1 MLKQE
6 LERLLAVPFSR
17 DGFTSL
23 MQEVLPGWQAVEAP
37 VRINETERN
46 FIVQATSLGTA
57 SDSDAGLDLD
67 VLVVELTSG
76 HSVHS
81 SRSAQRALLTR
92 LLRQQQREAA
102 LAAFYCRDSGSWRL
116 SFVHLT
122 WEHGDD
128 GKVKTEVLAP
138 LRRYSFVVG
147 RGEPVHTATSQL
159 LHLVELQRPPT
170 LDEIEQAFSI
180 ERVTKEFYQR
190 IAILFSKLTGGQRR
204 VGGKVVAYEA
214 ALHLPPRVSP
224 EELQR
229 FAVRLIGR
237 LLFAW
242 FLTKKHSDKGTPL
255 MPPTLLSME
264 AVERSINSK
273 QLYYHDVLER
283 VFFEVLNTPVE
294 QRKREYRST
303 PWSQVPFLSSN
314 LFEAR
319 DDDYYQV
326 NATGQ
331 SEFYKS
337 LTVPNAWLYE
347 LLDLFSEYN
356 FTIDENLSVDVD
368 LAIEPEMLGRVFENL
383 LAEINPETGETAR
396 KATGSFYTPRV
407 IVDFMVD
414 EALCSYL
421 LSQTS
426 LTREQVTALLS
437 YDGDD
442 AALPQ
447 ELCDEVLNAFDHMT
461 ALDPAC
467 GSGAFPMGILQK
479 SLLVL
484 SRVDPGSQRWAQHQ
498 LDRITDAGLR
508 EQLRDKLQREERE
521 FVHKIGLVRN
531 CIYGIDIQPIA
542 VEMSKLRFLLS
553 LMVDESI
560 DDALPNRGI
569 MPLPNLEFKFACA
582 NSLIRSPGEHGGLLA
597 DAKDLY
603 FHDLGDMTAQYF
615 DMHDPSRKLE
625 LRGKIEAL
633 VTDRVKKQLEL
644 AGRRNA
650 TKRYGSALPG
660 HQARESE
667 PAGQAEQDAMLW
679 DSYRGIFKGESVG
692 FFELLYFFP
701 DVKDGFS
708 IVIANPPYI
717 RQEEIKEQKPA
728 LQAQGYEVW
737 NSTSDLYTYFYERAW
752 QLLSPG
758 GVACYISSNKFMRAQ
773 YGQKLCGFLAKQS
786 MVELIVD
793 LGGQKVFESATV
805 DTCIVKFRRNQ
816 SPKGHMVLEVPTGSD
831 FTADTPLPAYV
842 LAHGTSILQQK
853 LETWPWTI
861 ATDAVLQLKQKIAVS
876 GTPLK
881 EWGVN
886 IYRGILTGLNEAFV
900 VDTLTKE
907 KLCREDPRSVEV
919 LKPLLRGRDIS
930 RYTVDWAGQWLIL
943 IESGWTDA
951 HHRGGKAETFF
962 AKQQPAV
969 YRHLKAIGDAIQ
981 RGDIRVKGQG
991 LYQRD
996 DQGDYWWEL
1005 RDCAYYAEFG
1015 KPKIVYADICSRA
1028 SFALDAESMYLANTA
1043 YFISGPSLLYLLGLL
1058 NSRAM
1063 EFYYRQVSAQLGA
1076 KGLRN
1081 FTTYIEALP
1090 ITKADQAM
1098 RQRIEALMQKLA
1110 AKPSNGT
1117 ATDRAQW
1124 ESELNAQVYRLYG
1137 LTPDEISLIES
1148 SVDAGKSTNPT

>member
-1 MLKQE
+1 MLNRE
-6 LERLLAVPFSR
+6 LEGLLAAPFTQ

-23 MQEVLPGWQAVEAP
+23 MREILPGWLPARAP
-37 VRINETERN
+37 VNLNGTERT

-57 SDSDAGLDLD
+57 SDGDAGLDLD
-67 VLVVELTSG
+67 VLVVELASG

-92 LLRQQQREAA
+92 LLRQQQREAT

-159 LHLVELQRPPT
+159 LHLVKLQRPPT

-214 ALHLPPRVSP
+214 ALHLPSRVSP

-242 FLTKKHSDKGTPL
+242 FLTKKHPGKGTPL
-255 MPPTLLSME
+255 MPPELLSIE
-264 AVERSINSK
+264 SVDRAIHSK

-326 NATGQ
+326 NLTGQ

-337 LTVPNAWLYE
+337 LTVPNAWLHE

-396 KATGSFYTPRV
+396 KATGSYYTPRV

-426 LTREQVTALLS
+426 LTRDQVTALLS
-437 YDGDD
+437 YDGNDVTD
-442 AALPQ
+442 LRQ
-447 ELCDEVLNAFDHMT
+447 ELCDEVLDAFDRMT

-484 SRVDPGSQRWAQHQ
+484 GRVDPGSQRWAQRQ
-498 LDRITDAGLR
+498 LDRITDVGLR

-603 FHDLGDMTAQYF
+603 FQDLGDMTAQYF
-615 DMHDPSRKLE
+615 DMHDPSRKLD
-625 LRGKIEAL
+625 LRRKIESL
-633 VTDRVKKQLEL
+633 VTGKVRKQLES
-644 AGRRNA
+644 ANRRNVL
-650 TKRYGSALPG
+650 KRYGSVLPG
-660 HQARESE
+660 HQREE
-667 PAGQAEQDAMLW
+667 PAGQAECDAVLW
-679 DSYRGIFKGESVG
+679 DSYRGIFKGEPVG
-692 FFELLYFFP
+692 FFEVPYFFP

-717 RQEEIKEQKPA
+717 REEDIKEQKPTLKA
-728 LQAQGYEVW
+728 LAYEAFAPRA
-737 NSTSDLYTYFYERAW
+737 DLYVYFYERALW
-752 QLLSPG
+752 LLGPG
-758 GVACYISSNKFMRAQ
+758 GVACYISSNKFMRAK
-773 YGQKLCGFLAKQS
+773 YGENLRQLLAG
-786 MVELIVD
+786 ETTIDLILD

-805 DTCIVKFRRNQ
+805 DTCIVKFSKQ
-816 SPKGHMVLEVPTGSD
+816 HPTKGQEVVGVPMGSD
-831 FTADTPLPAYV
+831 FTADTSLATYV
-842 LAHGTSILQQK
+842 LVHGTPIVQQK
-853 LETWPWTI
+853 LGTEPWTI
-861 ATDAVLQLKQKIAVS
+861 ADDTVLRLKEKIAAR
-876 GTPLK
+876 GKPLK
-881 EWGVN
+881 EWNVDMS
-886 IYRGILTGLNEAFV
+886 RGIITGFNEAFV
-900 VDTLTKE
+900 IDTLTKD
-907 KLCREDPRSVEV
+907 KLCRQDPRSAQII
-919 LKPLLRGRDIS
+919 KPVLRGRDIERWGYRWNGLHIILAS
-930 RYTVDWAGQWLIL
+930 YGSYKWLPKRY
-943 IESGWTDA
+943 
-951 HHRGGKAETFF
+951 
-962 AKQQPAV
+962 PAV
-969 YRHLKAIGDAIQ
+969 YRHLLTYEEQLKK
-981 RGDIRVKGQG
+981 RGQCNYSRAGKEDDTRSYSGQHHW
-991 LYQRD
+991 L
-996 DQGDYWWEL
+996 EL
-1005 RDCAYYAEFG
+1005 DNNPQESYLAEYA
-1015 KPKIVYADICSRA
+1015 KPKILYPEFSSTP
-1028 SFALDAESMYLANTA
+1028 SFALDPNGICCLDTGWFLA
-1043 YFISGPSLLYLLGLL
+1043 SDDLYLLGTL
-1058 NSRAM
+1058 NSSLAWW
-1063 EFYYRQVSAQLGA
+1063 YLKQTVAQLGRA
-1076 KGLRN
+1076 AFRMKKIYLDN
-1081 FTTYIEALP
+1081 LP
-1090 ITKADQAM
+1090 IVRPDPAT
-1098 RQRIEALMQKLA
+1098 RTRVEAIVRKLVA
-1110 AKPSNGT
+1110 QPSSGS
-1117 ATDRAQW
+1117 ATERAQW
-1124 ESELNAQVYRLYG
+1124 ETKLNAEVYRLYG
-1137 LTPDEISLIES
+1137 LTPDEIALIES
-1148 SVDAGKSTNPT
+1148 SVSSDDQIPVVP

>member
-6 LERLLAVPFSR
+6 LEGLLAAPFTQ

-23 MQEVLPGWQAVEAP
+23 MREILPGWQAVEAP

-46 FIVQATSLGTA
+46 FIVRATSLGAA
-57 SDSDAGLDLD
+57 SDGDAGLDLD
-67 VLVVELTSG
+67 VLVVELASG

-102 LAAFYCRDSGSWRL
+102 LAAFYCRDSGSWRV

-122 WEHGDD
+122 WQHGED

-204 VGGKVVAYEA
+204 VGGQLVAYEA
-214 ALHLPPRVSP
+214 ALHLPSRVSP

-242 FLTKKHSDKGTPL
+242 FLTKKHPDKGIPL
-255 MPPTLLSME
+255 MPPELLSIE
-264 AVERSINSK
+264 SVDRAIHSK

-326 NATGQ
+326 NPTGQ

-337 LTVPNAWLYE
+337 LTVPNAWLHE

-396 KATGSFYTPRV
+396 KATGSYYTPRV

-426 LTREQVTALLS
+426 LTRDQVTALLS
-437 YDGDD
+437 YDGNDVTD
-442 AALPQ
+442 LPQ
-447 ELCDEVLNAFDHMT
+447 ELCDEVLNAFDRMT

-508 EQLRDKLQREERE
+508 QQLRDKLQREERE

-603 FHDLGDMTAQYF
+603 FQDLGDMTAQYF
-615 DMHDPSRKLE
+615 DMHDPGRKLG
-625 LRGKIEAL
+625 LRKKIEGL
-633 VTDRVKKQLEL
+633 VTDKVKKQLEL
-644 AGRRNA
+644 ANRRNA
-650 TKRYGSALPG
+650 GKRYGSALPG

-667 PAGQAEQDAMLW
+667 PAGQAERDAVLW

-717 RQEEIKEQKPA
+717 RQEDIREQKPA

-752 QLLSPG
+752 QLLSPN
-758 GVACYISSNKFMRAQ
+758 GVGCYISSNKFMRVK
-773 YGQKLCGFLAKQS
+773 YGERLRGFLTRQS
-786 MVELIVD
+786 TLELIVD
-793 LGGQKVFESATV
+793 LGRQKVFESATV
-805 DTCIVKFRRNQ
+805 DTCILKFRKQ
-816 SPKGHMVLEVPTGSD
+816 QPPKQHAALSVPVGSD
-831 FTADTPLPAYV
+831 YALDTPLPAYV
-842 LAHGTSILQQK
+842 LDHGAPISQEK
-853 LETWPWTI
+853 LATEPWTI
-861 ATDAVLQLKQKIAVS
+861 ANDAVLRLKQKIGVH
-876 GTPLK
+876 GTPVSD
-881 EWGVN
+881 WGART
-886 IYRGILTGLNEAFV
+886 YRGITTGLNEAFV
-900 VDTLTKE
+900 IDTPTKE
-907 KLCREDPRSVEV
+907 RLCREDPRTAKVV
-919 LKPLLRGRDIS
+919 KPLLRGKGID
-930 RYTVDWAGQWLIL
+930 RYHTDWLGWWLL
-943 IESGWTDA
+943 YVPWHFPLDHDPGIEGASSV
-951 HHRGGKAETFF
+951 AEVAFR
-962 AKQQPAV
+962 KQYPAV
-969 YRHLKAIGDAIQ
+969 YRHLLQYKSPLEDRNKAETGIRYEWYALQ
-981 RGDIRVKGQG
+981 RFASNYV
-991 LYQRD
+991 
-996 DQGDYWWEL
+996 E
-1005 RDCAYYAEFG
+1005 EFE
-1015 KPKIVYADICSRA
+1015 KPKIVWQRVTQEPTFCLAPSGMYIHDSMAFLTCDEKDI
-1028 SFALDAESMYLANTA
+1028 
-1043 YFISGPSLLYLLGLL
+1043 SLLLGIL
-1058 NSRAM
+1058 NSSVVR
-1063 EFYYRQVSAQLGA
+1063 FYFAQIAHQYGNTGFLCSNQYVE
-1076 KGLRN
+1076 K
-1081 FTTYIEALP
+1081 LP
-1090 ITKADQAM
+1090 IIKVSLSERSSIERCVAILT
-1098 RQRIEALMQKLA
+1098 RQPRVSPLSSAATSEAERTINRILY
-1110 AKPSNGT
+1110 
-1117 ATDRAQW
+1117 RAVDL
-1124 ESELNAQVYRLYG
+1124 SA
-1137 LTPDEISLIES
+1137 DEIALIES
-1148 SVDAGKSTNPT
+1148 SVDVSA